1 MEKEVSGVTMFGI
14 VLLALAVLIGLGF
27 GVFAIAKSTANEG
40 VTQVQ
45 DNLAQVNESIYT
57 DYDQKVVTGTQVTS
71 SYNTFEGKPVA
82 VLIATQASKNI
93 EDTDDPTAYEGA
105 GTKELDNVTPGKLP
119 FVIKAYQ
126 KAADKSEPG
135 DAYTTT
141 TSDGTEVELCFMNYN
156 AVLLG
161 SFQSADAVA
170 KIDSA
175 MQGQCGT
182 QASSLY
188 FDGGTW
194 RVNAGFGSKNS
205 KVLFNTAK
213 SNLTKTGMME
223 FIPSSGKFQANLVKD
238 ATGTIMGVAFE
249 QIGGK

>member
-1 MEKEVSGVTMFGI
+1 MEKEVSGITTLGI

-45 DNLAQVNESIYT
+45 DNLTQVNESIYT
-57 DYDQKVVTGTQVTS
+57 DYDQKVVTGTQVVS
-71 SYNTFEGKPVA
+71 AYNTFEGKSVA
-82 VLIATQASKNI
+82 VLIATQASKNL
-93 EDTDDPTAYEGA
+93 ENTGDPSAYEGA

-119 FVIKAYQ
+119 YVMKAYQ

-135 DAYTTT
+135 DAFLTN
-141 TSDGTEVELCFMNYN
+141 TSDGSEVELCFMNYN

-161 SFQSADAVA
+161 SVMSSDAQE
-170 KIDSA
+170 KIDDSIQA
-175 MQGQCGT
+175 QCGV
-182 QASSLY
+182 QASCAY

-194 RVNAGFGSKNS
+194 RVNSGFASKNS

-213 SNLTKTGMME
+213 ANLTKTGMME